1 MKFNLSKLFPSLL
14 LPFTVGMSSGYL
26 TYSGISN
33 WYAYLTPPP
42 LTPPNWV
49 FAPVW
54 TTLYLMMGLSLYLF
68 WDNRKKIDKGRGY
81 LIFIFGL
88 IVNFSWSLLF
98 FSVHSPLLALID
110 IIILIALIIANI
122 MLFKPVSKTSAYLL
136 IPYLLWVCFA
146 TYLNLG
152 FLLLN

>member
-14 LPFTVGMSSGYL
+14 LPFAVGMSSGYL
-26 TYSGISN
+26 TYNGISD
-33 WYAYLTPPP
+33 WYAHLTPPP

-54 TTLYLMMGLSLYLF
+54 IILYLMMGLSLYLF

-81 LIFIFGL
+81 LIFILSL
-88 IVNFSWSLLF
+88 IANFSWSMLF
-98 FSVHSPLLALID
+98 FSIHSPLASLID
-110 IIILIALIIANI
+110 MAFLIILIILNI
-122 MLFKPVSKTSAYLL
+122 YYFKPVSKNSAYLL
-136 IPYLLWVCFA
+136 VPYLLWVLFA
-146 TYLNLG
+146 TYLNIG